1 MATSQ
6 FGDGTPAPP
15 ALAGSIIEQ
24 QRAANKIARLLRERL
39 STSLHFRIEAQFTV
53 STTRLVIHYGTQL
66 NDTVELDY
74 TVGDP
79 LDDPGWLLDMAKL
92 ILHTVSEGES
102 DFFIA
107 RELDHYNIMD
117 EDGCCIFEFGRAYES
132 RAS

>member
-1 MATSQ
+1 MASSQ

-15 ALAGSIIEQ
+15 ALACSIIEQ

-39 STSLHFRIEAQFTV
+39 SASLHFQIEAQFTA

-79 LDDPGWLLDMAKL
+79 LDDPGWLLVMANR
-92 ILHTVSEGES
+92 ILRTVNEGES

-107 RELDHYNIMD
+107 RELDHYHIMD
-117 EDGCCIFEFGRAYES
+117 EDGRCIFEFGRAV
-132 RAS
+132 